1 MHTYMQ
7 IVHELLETSEPAA
20 ESVETPM
27 EIPIEPAQDPSSKF
41 QSTSVQTCLSK
52 RNVRTQVVP
61 KRRCKGELPLSV
73 NEHNNNNMYHFCF
86 SNPEVQVYIHPT
98 FQDAGVQCD
107 LLQFSGHAT
116 LTTDASVQCDIEC
129 PLFASTPRID
139 CYSTSESEFSDAPHG
154 ADTSTGTY
162 HSSRDIQSSL
172 S

>member
-41 QSTSVQTCLSK
+41 QSTLVQTCLSK

-107 LLQFSGHAT
+107 LLQFLGHAT

>member
-1 MHTYMQ
+1 MNCLKHQ
-7 IVHELLETSEPAA
+7 NLLLSPWRHQWRLQLSLPKILVRSFKA
-20 ESVETPM
+20 
-27 EIPIEPAQDPSSKF
+27 
-41 QSTSVQTCLSK
+41 LSK

-61 KRRCKGELPLSV
+61 KRRCKGELPLSF